1 MSGLKFNQDF
11 FAGYSP
17 ERMNPGDKA
26 HRVTTIKKVTSGS
39 TPKAADFVDGLY
51 REIVSAG
58 THKAPSI
65 RVAEAAKVIE
75 FLKVE
80 VPGKLNRCAEQLNS
94 LLPEE
99 NITLA
104 DGPMSVG
111 TKRRARKR

>member
-1 MSGLKFNQDF
+1 MLKVALSQ
-11 FAGYSP
+11 
-17 ERMNPGDKA
+17 
-26 HRVTTIKKVTSGS
+26 
-39 TPKAADFVDGLY
+39 FVN
-51 REIVSAG
+51 EIVE
-58 THKAPSI
+58 
-65 RVAEAAKVIE
+65 RVYQFYNEADIAEPEDLLYIHTEAAKVIE